1 MKVETNAALANT
13 KGSMLSG
20 TAEYAL
26 RAVVHI
32 ARTPGERPIT
42 AKELSRAVGVPR
54 NYLGKVLHELVR
66 AGVLR
71 STRGKLGGF
80 RLALPPGELS
90 LVQIVSLFD
99 PIGERR
105 RCLLGRPECSE
116 VNPCPMHH
124 RWKEVAE
131 QISRFFSETTLA
143 DVLANGSLSPG

>member
-1 MKVETNAALANT
+1 
-13 KGSMLSG
+13 MLSG

-26 RAVVHI
+26 RAVVQI
-32 ARTPGERPIT
+32 ARTSGGQPIT
-42 AKELSRAVGVPR
+42 ASELAESVGVPR
-54 NYLGKVLHELVR
+54 YYLGKVLHELVR
-66 AGVLR
+66 AGVLH

-80 RLALPPGELS
+80 RLALAPKDLS

-99 PIGERR
+99 GISAQR

-116 VNPCPMHH
+116 RNPCPMHH

-143 DVLANGSLSPG
+143 DVLADGGPNRE